1 MHSLG
6 KYYRLT
12 MYGVTFL
19 LCLVSRYIIVEVLS
33 LGLRI
38 KQWRQANKLM
48 REQGIPVVKEIK
60 KD

>member
-1 MHSLG
+1 
-6 KYYRLT
+6 

-19 LCLVSRYIIVEVLS
+19 LCLVSRYILVEVLS

-38 KQWRQANKLM
+38 KQWQQANKLM
-48 REQGIPVVKEIK
+48 REQGIPQVKEIK